1 MNSHIFNRM
10 ELTFWNIAIPILSRS
25 RRSRRA
31 RSASRRSRRNET
43 LLFLGMMLLSGSIL
57 GLLTGMLLGSIF

>member
-1 MNSHIFNRM
+1 MNSRIFNRM

-31 RSASRRSRRNET
+31 RSVNRRSRSNET